1 MLRIVRDLNVLKLA
15 VELFTKPMSRLN
27 KGWFA
32 SKFTMGL
39 ACKILA
45 KPTSGQ
51 WLTRPNCKSTLSWQ
65 RLRMWIRSEMIPFMS
80 LA

>member
-15 VELFTKPMSRLN
+15 VEMFAKPMSGLN
-27 KGWFA
+27 KGWLA

-39 ACKILA
+39 AGKILA

-51 WLTRPNCKSTLSWQ
+51 
-65 RLRMWIRSEMIPFMS
+65 
-80 LA
+80 